1 MMVSV
6 SNNGEASVIRI
17 LKLSQMTSQEVATLK
32 KRAELDIEQALGIAQ
47 TVIQRIQEAGD
58 GGVVEYA
65 CKFDYPGTTVAN
77 LRVTPEE
84 FAVAEKL
91 ITPELKNAL
100 KQSFQNIYEVH
111 RRQMP
116 AAIGLEEIT
125 PGVFAG
131 EKIAPIPKVG
141 LYVPRGRG
149 AFPSMMLMLA
159 IPAQVAGV
167 PQVVVCTPPDENGQV
182 EPASLVAAQMAGV
195 SEIYKLGGVQ
205 AIAAMALGTA
215 TIPKVDKLTGPCSV
229 YGAAAKR
236 LLYGTVDVGL
246 PAGPSESIVLADEY
260 TNPHIAALDLLI
272 EAEHGSD
279 SAALLVTHSEKVAQ
293 QVSKLAWEYLQ
304 KLPEGR
310 RKFCEQGLAV
320 YGGIILTDSLEAS
333 LDFINDYAPEHLE
346 VLVQDPLAL
355 LGKIHNAGE
364 ILLGSYTP
372 SSLATYSIGVNAVLP
387 TGGFARSYSAV
398 SVYDFLKRS
407 TLAYVTP
414 EGFHSLK
421 QTTQTLAEYEGF
433 PAHGLAITEREKWI

>member
-1 MMVSV
+1 
-6 SNNGEASVIRI
+6 VIRI
-17 LKLSQMTSQEVATLK
+17 LKLSQLTPQELTTLK
-32 KRAELDIEQALGIAQ
+32 KRAELDIAQALSIAE
-47 TVIQRIQEAGD
+47 TVINRIQVARD

-65 CKFDYPGTTVAN
+65 QKFDYPNAAVEN
-77 LRVTPEE
+77 LRVTAAE
-84 FAVAEKL
+84 FAAAEQE
-91 ITPELKNAL
+91 ITPELRAAL
-100 KQSFQNIYEVH
+100 SQAYTNISEVH
-111 RRQMP
+111 RRQLP
-116 AAIGLEEIT
+116 EEIKLGEVI

-131 EKIAPIPKVG
+131 EKISPIPRVG

-159 IPAQVAGV
+159 IPAQVAQV
-167 PQVVVCTPPDENGQV
+167 PRIVVCTPPDKQGKV

-195 SEIYKLGGVQ
+195 TEVYKLGGVQ

-236 LLYGTVDVGL
+236 LLVDKVDVGL
-246 PAGPSESIVLADEY
+246 PAGPSEAIILADDS

-272 EAEHGSD
+272 EAEHGAD
-279 SAALLVTHSEKVAQ
+279 SAALLVTHSETLAH
-293 QVSKLAWEYLQ
+293 QVSHLAQTYLEQ
-304 KLPEGR
+304 LPEWR
-310 RKFCEQGLAV
+310 RDFCAQGLAA
-320 YGGIILTDSLEAS
+320 YGGIILTDSLQHS

-346 VLVQDPLAL
+346 VLVEEPLTL
-355 LGKIHNAGE
+355 LGSIHNAGE

-372 SSLATYSIGVNAVLP
+372 SSMATYAIGVNAVLP

-414 EGFHSLK
+414 AGFAQL
-421 QTTQTLAEYEGF
+421 QTTTTTLADYEGF
-433 PAHGLAITEREKWI
+433 PSHARAIRERADLLTIQKNL